1 MSRRGG
7 RVLLC
12 HRHAKPCSIM
22 TDVVVPKR
30 ATSLPGRMPTAGAGV
45 FLQTILIWK
54 QTLTSW
60 YVHKTQPC
68 GNRGGRGGLT
78 LRAFIGLLL
87 EYGCGCGC
95 SCGAVTGEHTPNDT
109 IPNDTS
115 VFLSFSAIWAYQH
128 QALSASADPTYAPA
142 ISCTQCDATTSVTL
156 FGFSDICMCDAWCVV
171 LSFFF

>member
-60 YVHKTQPC
+60 YVHKTQTC

-87 EYGCGCGC
+87 VYGCGCGC
-95 SCGAVTGEHTPNDT
+95 SCGAVTGEHSTQT
-109 IPNDTS
+109 ILYQTILPYSYHFPQSGPTS
-115 VFLSFSAIWAYQH
+115 TRLYLP
-128 QALSASADPTYAPA
+128 ALIQLTLQLYLAH
-142 ISCTQCDATTSVTL
+142 SVTL
-156 FGFSDICMCDAWCVV
+156 
-171 LSFFF
+171 LLR